1 MGRLRQRPGSV
12 LAGVLIT
19 IGLLAAA
26 GCSDGPGISVDVKAL
41 GDSPLARHLSRQW
54 MNPEAALAGDLREW
68 LHTRP
73 DSTACLASDAC
84 LRGLGFHQCNG
95 GEHQLDCRY
104 QATLHGLLVKRG
116 GDRTP
121 LQVQLR
127 ISLQSRNGAITALHV
142 HRIGL

>member
-1 MGRLRQRPGSV
+1 M
-12 LAGVLIT
+12 
-19 IGLLAAA
+19 
-26 GCSDGPGISVDVKAL
+26 
-41 GDSPLARHLSRQW
+41 H
-54 MNPEAALAGDLREW
+54 
-68 LHTRP
+68 
-73 DSTACLASDAC
+73 
-84 LRGLGFHQCNG
+84 G

-116 GDRTP
+116 GERTP